1 MMTFQGGMALGSVLW
16 GFIAESTRTPYA
28 LCAASAGLLLT
39 LPLVYRFHILQGPV
53 QDFTPYQ
60 YRRPAPELVA
70 VGGVDADQT
79 EGPVRV
85 SIEYRIPIEEYALF
99 TRCIHEL
106 RGVRLRDGAV
116 RWGIYRDADDPTHLN
131 ETFVMESWLDYLRSR
146 ERMTAADAEIRDH
159 VYALH
164 QSEDRKPPKVTH
176 QIYAREVN

>member
-1 MMTFQGGMALGSVLW
+1 
-16 GFIAESTRTPYA
+16 
-28 LCAASAGLLLT
+28 LLT